1 MRQIL
6 RHRHQRELGLS
17 LVELMVGM
25 LLALMIL
32 AGVVSMLASS
42 RKTYEATDQLSRIQE
57 NGRYA
62 LNQIVHDLRSAG
74 YIGCARGVVNTN
86 TTLNDAN
93 ILWNMAV
100 PVQGFNWVSAGTWD
114 PALGTDTATVTPNR
128 LDGSDIL
135 VVRGPRRDSLP
146 VKLTT
151 SMAATDADLQVTT
164 VSPAPLSAGDTVM
177 IADCEG
183 RAFFQV
189 ASYGSGVIT
198 RQAGGASPL
207 NSTVDLGY
215 PFQTNAEVVP
225 FETTIYY
232 IANSNFGTGPALWR
246 RLSGAT
252 GAEELAEGIERLVMR
267 FGEDTN
273 GDRRVDQYS
282 AANAVSSWDDVVS
295 VTVALLVRSANEY
308 GTDIDVRTY
317 DMLGTSVG
325 PFNDRRLRELFVTTI
340 TLRNKA
346 L

>member
-1 MRQIL
+1 MQQIR
-6 RHRHQRELGLS
+6 RHRDRREFGFG
-17 LVELMVGM
+17 LVELMIGM
-25 LLALMIL
+25 VLGLLIMG
-32 AGVVSMLASS
+32 GVLSMFASS
-42 RKTYEATDQLSRIQE
+42 RRTYESTDQLSRVQE

-86 TTLNDAN
+86 TTLNEAH

-100 PVQGFNWVSAGTWD
+100 PVQGFDWASAGTWA
-114 PALGTDTATVTPNR
+114 PALDADTAAATPNR

-135 VVRGPRRDSLP
+135 VVRAPRRDALP
-146 VKLTT
+146 VRLTT
-151 SMAATDADLQVTT
+151 SMAAATDDLTVTT
-164 VSPAPLSAGDTVM
+164 VSPAPLSAGDTAM

-189 ASYGSGVIT
+189 ASYGGGLIT
-198 RQAGGASPL
+198 REAGGTWL
-207 NSTVDLGY
+207 NSTDDLGY
-215 PFQTNAEVVP
+215 PFRENAEVVS
-225 FETTIYY
+225 FETTIYF

-246 RLSGAT
+246 RVSGGTA
-252 GAEELAEGIERLVMR
+252 AEEIAEGVQRIEAR

-282 AANAVSSWDDVVS
+282 IASDVSSWDDVVS
-295 VTVALLVRSANEY
+295 VNIALLVRSTNEY
-308 GTDIDVRTY
+308 GTDVDARTY

-325 PFNDRRLRELFVTTI
+325 PFNDRRMRELFVTTV